1 MGTYKRKQTA
11 HGMNGRLMEE
21 NASQKARL
29 GEEKKK
35 RRLSN
40 RRNKQY
46 RFKRQLKGWK
56 AEDKGVRSDTV
67 SCKQAVQNFTVF
79 KKKAKFAIR

>member
-1 MGTYKRKQTA
+1 
-11 HGMNGRLMEE
+11 MNGRLMEE

-46 RFKRQLKGWK
+46 RFKRQLKG
-56 AEDKGVRSDTV
+56 
-67 SCKQAVQNFTVF
+67 
-79 KKKAKFAIR
+79 